1 MNRGIYGKGE
11 VVMLKN
17 IMSILCL
24 ALLLGACANHNMN
37 NNINDQT
44 ANGKTDET
52 ANSEEQSDKVSKQM
66 SLVNRDVLITPEE
79 AIRIARKEVKGTVI
93 KLALA
98 FKKGRYIYR
107 VESITENEKAEIDIN
122 ADTGKVLKM
131 KTENL
136 NKGEK
141 TINLKKKKIRLKG
154 LIDPKRAMN
163 TAISEINGTVTKWEL
178 QKRFN
183 QAYYKVE
190 ILDEN
195 NRENEMKIDAH
206 TGDIIEVKKEDD

>member
-1 MNRGIYGKGE
+1 
-11 VVMLKN
+11 
-17 IMSILCL
+17 MSILCL
-24 ALLLGACANHNMN
+24 SLLLGACAHHNMN

-44 ANGKTDET
+44 ANKTE
-52 ANSEEQSDKVSKQM
+52 NSEEQSDKVSKQM

-141 TINLKKKKIRLKG
+141 TINLKKEKIRLKG

-195 NRENEMKIDAH
+195 NRENEMKIDAQ